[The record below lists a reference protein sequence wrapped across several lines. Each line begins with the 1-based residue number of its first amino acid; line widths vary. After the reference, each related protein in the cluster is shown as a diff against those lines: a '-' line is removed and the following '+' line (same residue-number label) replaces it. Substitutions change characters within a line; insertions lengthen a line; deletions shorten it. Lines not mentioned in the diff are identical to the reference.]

1 MGNQCRKTTPV
12 AHFRDS
18 TMQFCPKP
26 QDLRKSTRVCRVVIG
41 WRPLWRIKFSLKRF
55 SDPSRS
61 SLRAQPLKNSAG
73 RVPQAADGSCEKN
86 HKSDRVGCRGLSEPG
101 GIFSRLLTDAIPWLY
116 PWLHPFL
123 HPWLYPWLHPCL
135 YPCLL
140 RRAFIH
146 QTAAEA
152 HHPSHQSAR
161 LETQRRCAQHPHA

>member
-86 HKSDRVGCRGLSEPG
+86 HKSDRVGRRGLSEPG

-116 PWLHPFL
+116 PL
-123 HPWLYPWLHPCL
+123 
-135 YPCLL
+135 LL

>member
-116 PWLHPFL
+116 PL
-123 HPWLYPWLHPCL
+123 
-135 YPCLL
+135 LL

>member
-41 WRPLWRIKFSLKRF
+41 WRPRWQIKFSLKRF
-55 SDPSRS
+55 SDPPRS

-86 HKSDRVGCRGLSEPG
+86 HKSDRVGRRGLSEPG

-116 PWLHPFL
+116 PL
-123 HPWLYPWLHPCL
+123 
-135 YPCLL
+135 LL

-146 QTAAEA
+146 QTAAAA
-152 HHPSHQSAR
+152 HHPSHRSAR
-161 LETQRRCAQHPHA
+161 HETQRRCAQHPHA